1 LDPLRVVAYTDT
13 VEVGG
18 AEHALRHLVAALDD
32 AVEVTVVGV
41 AEHVVARIAEGR
53 PSLVVRRPRPMLAD
67 ARALREHVRALRT
80 LAPQVVHANLI
91 SPFSC
96 QYGIAAALGVGI
108 PSVAVYQ
115 LPNAPANR
123 RQRLLKKLTALRT
136 TAHVAVG
143 ERTAREVEA
152 IIGLRRGRVGTIHNG
167 VPDVP
172 LPQRRRRADGALRIG
187 AVGRLAPQ
195 KGFDI
200 LLRALPLVPAAELVL
215 VGGGEEHAGLHD
227 LAKTI
232 GVLDR
237 VSFLG
242 WVDEPRRL
250 LPSFDVFVLPSRFE
264 GFPLAVLEAQLA
276 RVPVIAAD
284 VGSVPEAVVD
294 GQTGVL
300 VPATDPAAL
309 ATALKGLASDPERR
323 RRLGDAGRALVL
335 ERYTAAHM
343 ARRFEQLYQQ
353 VAM

>member
-13 VEVGG
+13 VELGG
-18 AEHALRHLVAALDD
+18 AEHALRHLLGALDD

-41 AEHVVARIAEGR
+41 SEHIVARIAEGR
-53 PSLVVRRPRPMLAD
+53 PSLVLRRPRPILAD
-67 ARALREHVRALRT
+67 ARAIREHLRALRT
-80 LAPQVVHANLI
+80 LAPHVLHANLI

-96 QYGIAAALGVGI
+96 QYGIAAALAVGI

-123 RQRLLKKLTALRT
+123 RQRFLKKLTALRT
-136 TAHVAVG
+136 TAHIAVG

-172 LPQRRRRADGALRIG
+172 LPQRPRRTDAALKVGAI
-187 AVGRLAPQ
+187 GRLAPQ

-200 LLRALPLVPAAELVL
+200 LLRALAVVPDAELVL
-215 VGGGEEHAGLHD
+215 VGGGEEHTRLHD
-227 LAKTI
+227 LAKRI
-232 GVLDR
+232 GILDR

-250 LPSFDVFVLPSRFE
+250 LPSFDVFALPSRFE

-276 RVPVIAAD
+276 RVPVVAAD
-284 VGSVPEAVVD
+284 VGSVSEAVID

-300 VPATDPAAL
+300 VPASDPPALAAAL
-309 ATALKGLASDPERR
+309 EGLRSDPERR
-323 RRLGDAGRALVL
+323 RRLGKAGRALVL

-343 ARRFEQLYQQ
+343 ARRFEHLYQQ
-353 VAM
+353 VVM